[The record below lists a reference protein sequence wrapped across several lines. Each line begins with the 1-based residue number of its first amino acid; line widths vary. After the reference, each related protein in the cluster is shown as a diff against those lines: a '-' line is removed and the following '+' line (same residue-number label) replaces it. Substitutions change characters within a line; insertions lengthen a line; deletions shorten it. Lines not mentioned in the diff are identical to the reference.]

1 MKCGKIFFGKLK
13 DKKMD
18 IPDKYDNQKR
28 VVIVGAGF
36 AGLTLAK
43 KLASKYF
50 QVILID
56 KNNYHQ
62 FQPLLYQVATSGL
75 EPSSISFPLRKIF
88 QKRRNVIIRMTEVTD
103 ISPETK
109 TVHTGIG
116 DIRYDYLVLAHGATT
131 NYYNNIPLQKNAFSM
146 KSVSEAL
153 LLRNTLL
160 QNYEL
165 ALNAEDDDQ
174 RSSLLN
180 VVIVGGGPTGVELAG
195 AIAEMKKKILPKDY
209 AELNFR
215 HMHIYLL
222 EAAPRLLNGMSATSG
237 ATVVEYLEKLGVEVH
252 SNTAVKDYDGETV
265 SLSNGKT
272 IHSHCLIWAAGV
284 KGVSIPGVPARAIA
298 PNDRLLVD
306 QYNQVIDLPGV
317 YAIGDIALMKDDT
330 LPKGHPQV
338 AQVAIQQARLLAKNL
353 EKIQLGEKLISF
365 EYKDKGSLATVGR
378 NLALAE
384 IGKIKLKGFVA
395 WFVWM
400 LVHLMSIIGVKNR
413 LFVLIN
419 WMWLYITYD
428 QSLRL
433 IIKPS
438 FKTGEKLYKGNTGY
452 TNGDKLVVG
461 L

>member
-1 MKCGKIFFGKLK
+1 
-13 DKKMD
+13 MD
-18 IPDKYDNQKR
+18 IPHKYGIQKR

-43 KLASKYF
+43 KLASKLF
-50 QVILID
+50 QVVLLD

-88 QKRRNVIIRMTEVTD
+88 QQKKNIIIRMTQVAAVST
-103 ISPETK
+103 ETK

-116 DIRYDYLVLAHGATT
+116 DIQYDYLVLAQGATT
-131 NYYNNIPLQKNAFSM
+131 NYFNNDRLRKNAYSM

-160 QNYEL
+160 QNYEM
-165 ALNAEDDDQ
+165 ALDAENKGK

-195 AIAEMKKKILPKDY
+195 AIAEMKKKILPRDY

-222 EAAPRLLNGMSATSG
+222 EAAPRLLNGMSERSG
-237 ATVVEYLEKLGVEVH
+237 ATVVEYLNHLGVEVQP
-252 SNTAVKDYDGETV
+252 NTSVKDYDGESV
-265 SLSNGKT
+265 LLSNGE
-272 IHSHCLIWAAGV
+272 IIRSRCLIWAAGV
-284 KGVSIPGVPARAIA
+284 KGVSIPGIPASAVYANNRI
-298 PNDRLLVD
+298 LVD
-306 QYNQVIDLPGV
+306 QYNKVKDLPGV
-317 YAIGDIALMKDDT
+317 YAIGDIALMRNDIFT
-330 LPKGHPQV
+330 KGHPQV
-338 AQVAIQQARLLAKNL
+338 AQVAIQQAKLLAKNL
-353 EKIQLGEKLISF
+353 KKTELAKPLISF
-365 EYKDKGSLATVGR
+365 QYKDKGSLATVGR

-384 IGKIKLKGFVA
+384 IGKLKLKGFVA

-400 LVHLMSIIGVKNR
+400 LVHLMSIIGIKNR

-419 WMWLYITYD
+419 WIWQYVTYD

-433 IIKPS
+433 IINPS
-438 FKTGEKLYKGNTGY
+438 LKNSEIKVYEKNT
-452 TNGDKLVVG
+452 NNIISNKSLAG

>member
-1 MKCGKIFFGKLK
+1 
-13 DKKMD
+13 MD
-18 IPDKYDNQKR
+18 IPHKYGIQKR

-43 KLASKYF
+43 KLASKLF
-50 QVILID
+50 QVVLLD

-88 QKRRNVIIRMTEVTD
+88 QQKKNIIIRMTQVAAVST
-103 ISPETK
+103 ETK

-116 DIRYDYLVLAHGATT
+116 DIQYDYLVLAQGATT
-131 NYYNNIPLQKNAFSM
+131 NYYNNDRLRKNAYSM

-160 QNYEL
+160 QNYEM
-165 ALNAEDDDQ
+165 ALDAENKGKQ
-174 RSSLLN
+174 SSLLN

-195 AIAEMKKKILPKDY
+195 AIAEMKKKILPRDY

-222 EAAPRLLNGMSATSG
+222 EAAPRLLNGMSEKSG
-237 ATVVEYLEKLGVEVH
+237 ATVVEYLNHLGVEVQP
-252 SNTAVKDYDGETV
+252 NTSVKDYDGESV
-265 SLSNGKT
+265 LLSNGE
-272 IHSHCLIWAAGV
+272 IIRSRCLIWAAGV
-284 KGVSIPGVPARAIA
+284 KGVSIPGIPASAVYANNRI
-298 PNDRLLVD
+298 LVD
-306 QYNQVIDLPGV
+306 QYNKVKDLPGV
-317 YAIGDIALMKDDT
+317 YAIGDIALMRNDIFT
-330 LPKGHPQV
+330 KGHPQV
-338 AQVAIQQARLLAKNL
+338 AQVAIQQAKLLAKNL
-353 EKIQLGEKLISF
+353 KKTELAKPLISF
-365 EYKDKGSLATVGR
+365 QYKDKGSLATVGR

-384 IGKIKLKGFVA
+384 IGKLKLKGFVA

-400 LVHLMSIIGVKNR
+400 LVHLMSIIGIKNR

-419 WMWLYITYD
+419 WIWQYVTYD

-433 IIKPS
+433 IINPS
-438 FKTGEKLYKGNTGY
+438 LKNSEIKVYEKNT
-452 TNGDKLVVG
+452 NNIISNKSLAG